1 MKVSN
6 DLKDERE
13 EVDGGV
19 SSDENLYNNA
29 DCNSIKKGLL
39 KIDVILM
46 KVFFYSF
53 WILLVFLNIKVALV
67 AIFVWSKDFELIV

>member
-39 KIDVILM
+39 KIDLILM

-53 WILLVFLNIKVALV
+53 WILFLNIEVALI

>member
-39 KIDVILM
+39 KKVFIFIILM
-46 KVFFYSF
+46 KVFFF
-53 WILLVFLNIKVALV
+53 FLSLDTG
-67 AIFVWSKDFELIV
+67 FS